1 MQTPILI
8 DQEFI
13 AARCPSRP
21 AEGHKGTFGRVLLC
35 AGTPGMGGAACM
47 AASSALRSGAGL
59 VYVLTAKE
67 LIPPLMTLCPEALG
81 LFFEDGAPYAVP
93 ASAVSATSSAPMA
106 SPAVA
111 KVSLGDPVVATY
123 PGKSGNSGFDEF
135 FTEALSGKDACLIGP
150 GIPASADTL
159 GTMIRIAAGRA
170 PHLVL
175 DAGSLEYLASH
186 DDVMQEVSSRISR
199 GFSPAV
205 MTPHMGEFARFAPGN
220 NEDVMARASAFA
232 AEKGVV
238 LVLKNSETNIFTSDG
253 KWYSNPVSNSGLA
266 KGGSGDVLAGLL
278 TGLLAQGMTEEDAA
292 ACAVGIHSLA
302 GKLCAGEH
310 GVRAMLP
317 TMLPRYYE
325 TAFKMLKWEEGMEK

>member
-47 AASSALRSGAGL
+47 ATASALRSGAGL

-67 LIPPLMTLCPEALG
+67 LMTPLMTLCPEALG
-81 LFFEDGAPYAVP
+81 LFYEEEKGPYAVP
-93 ASAVSATSSAPMA
+93 ASSSMA

-111 KVSLGDPVVATY
+111 KVSLGDSASATY
-123 PGKSGNSGFDEF
+123 PGDSGNSKFDVF
-135 FTEALSGKDACLIGP
+135 FTEKLSGKDACLIGP
-150 GIPASADTL
+150 GIPASSDTL
-159 GTMIRIAAGRA
+159 GAMIRIAAGRA

-186 DDVMQEVSSRISR
+186 EDVMQEVSSRISR

-278 TGLLAQGMTEEDAA
+278 TGLLAQGMPEEDAA

>member
-13 AARCPSRP
+13 TARCPARP
-21 AEGHKGTFGRVLLC
+21 DKGHKGTFGRVLLC

-81 LFFEDGAPYAVP
+81 LFFDDEGSYAVP

-106 SPAVA
+106 STAAA
-111 KVSLGDPVVATY
+111 KVSISDPTVATY
-123 PGKSGNSGFDEF
+123 AGKSGNTGFEDF
-135 FTEALSGKDACLIGP
+135 FTDVTSGKDACLIGP
-150 GIPASADTL
+150 GIPASSETL
-159 GTMIRIAAGRA
+159 GTMIRIAAQKA

-175 DAGSLEYLASH
+175 DAGSLEYLSSH
-186 DDVMQEVSSRISR
+186 EEVMQEVSSRISR
-199 GFSPAV
+199 GLPPAV
-205 MTPHMGEFARFAPGN
+205 LTPHMGEFARFAPGN

-232 AEKGVV
+232 KEKSVV

-266 KGGSGDVLAGLL
+266 KGGSGDILAGLI
-278 TGLLAQGMTEEDAA
+278 TGLLAQGMAEEDAGT
-292 ACAVGIHSLA
+292 CGVGIHSLA

-317 TMLPRYYE
+317 TMLPGYYE